1 MKRSE
6 QVISLFWM
14 TLAGWVCFGAVR
26 LKVGSFSDPGS
37 GFLPFW
43 VGALLGV
50 LALAHF
56 FNITLAKPQMKGYE
70 SPWANVKWRNGVYV
84 IIALLLYTFL
94 LPRLGYILD
103 TFLLML
109 FLFSLLGRQK
119 WWIVI
124 LGTLLIIGITYLV
137 FKIWLLVQFPAGWWG
152 LG

>member
-1 MKRSE
+1 
-6 QVISLFWM
+6 
-14 TLAGWVCFGAVR
+14 
-26 LKVGSFSDPGS
+26 VGSLSDPGS

-43 VGALLGV
+43 VGVLLGV

-56 FNITLAKPQMKGYE
+56 LNITWAKPQKKIYD
-70 SPWANVKWRNGVYV
+70 SPWVNVKWRNGIYV

-124 LGTLLIIGITYLV
+124 LGTLLVIGLTYLV